1 MNTIPQIKGIIVT
14 IALIIIM
21 PTLITFA
28 AKLPGVA
35 YPIGNG
41 AIADDGSVR
50 YKVVEGCEECPP
62 ILQLASLRD
71 VFALLPKGAFLIVLE
86 VPSG

>member
-1 MNTIPQIKGIIVT
+1 
-14 IALIIIM
+14 M

-41 AIADDGSVR
+41 AIADDGSVI

-62 ILQLASLRD
+62 MLHFASIRD
-71 VFALLPKGAFLIVLE
+71 VFALLPKDAFLIVLE

>member
-1 MNTIPQIKGIIVT
+1 
-14 IALIIIM
+14 M
-21 PTLITFA
+21 PSILTFA

-41 AIADDGSVR
+41 AIADDGSVSYR
-50 YKVVEGCEECPP
+50 TVEGCEDRLP
-62 ILQLASLRD
+62 LLHFDSLRD

-86 VPSG
+86 VESG